1 MRKKTLKD
9 KQVTPNTD
17 NIELVF
23 KIMESNFKRCD
34 ELFKLG
40 ITILSE
46 LLFFFA
52 FLSVFSLI
60 INPICSIIY
69 LIDSR

>member
-46 LLFFFA
+46 LLFFLPF
-52 FLSVFSLI
+52 
-60 INPICSIIY
+60 
-69 LIDSR
+69 